1 MVEAPMFTTL
11 LETQRAALTIVVF
24 IGTFFVALTIGRLL
38 KRRAGVRFGVL
49 YQLFSLAL
57 AFYVALTFYGVRA
70 DWRNHI
76 GAAAVLLSTAAVV
89 ALVNRCVWD
98 FYFEKRRQTPIPHF
112 LREVFALLIFLIA
125 LLLVLSI
132 GYHASAQLKG
142 VVAGSGV
149 AAIILGLAGQN
160 LLSGIIAGVS
170 LQISRPY
177 KVGDWLKVGETFAEV
192 MEINWRS
199 TRLRTNDTI
208 YLDIPNSEIVKTT
221 IVNLHY
227 PTELH
232 AMRIRVGVDY
242 NVPPNRVKDALAR
255 AAQSAKNVLADPPV
269 RIFLV
274 DFSDHAVTYEIK
286 FYMGNHSRI
295 NETNDSVRTNVWYE
309 LKRQRITIPYPIRTL
324 HLERHSARPAHEGHE
339 EAQEILR
346 GEPLFECLTDAQ
358 LGNLVKEAHLNHFGR
373 GERMIDEGAEG
384 DSMFILLR
392 GIAHVSVSKNGT
404 KIQVATLNAGDCF
417 GEMSLLT
424 GEKRSATVSADG
436 DCYVME
442 IHKPVMAEVI
452 RQSPDCLQRL
462 SEILARRKMETE
474 DALKGAED
482 PGDHAAKEK
491 EYRATFLKRLQTFF
505 SL

>member
-1 MVEAPMFTTL
+1 MFTNL
-11 LETQRAALTIVVF
+11 LETQRVLFTVITFV
-24 IGTFFVALTIGRLL
+24 GTFFIALTIGRLL
-38 KRRAGVRFGVL
+38 KRRAGVRFGLL
-49 YQLFSLAL
+49 YQLFCLAL
-57 AFYVALTFYGVRA
+57 AFYAALSVYGVQA
-70 DWRNHI
+70 DWKNHI
-76 GAAAVLLSTAAVV
+76 GAGAVLLSTAVVV
-89 ALVNRCVWD
+89 ALVNRYVWD

-125 LLLVLSI
+125 LLLVLSV

-208 YLDIPNSEIVKTT
+208 YLDIPNAEIIKTN

-232 AMRIRVGVDY
+232 AMRIRVGIDY
-242 NVPPNRVKDALAR
+242 NVPPNRVKEVLGA
-255 AAQSAKNVLADPPV
+255 AAQSAKNVLPDPPV
-269 RIFLV
+269 RVFLV
-274 DFSDHAVTYEIK
+274 DFADHAVTYEIK
-286 FYMGNHSRI
+286 YYMGNHSRI
-295 NETNDSVRTNVWYE
+295 NETNDSVRTNVWYA
-309 LKRQRITIPYPIRTL
+309 LKRQRITIPFPIRTL
-324 HLERHSARPAHEGHE
+324 QIDRRGARSMDEDHE
-339 EAQEILR
+339 EARSILR
-346 GEPLFECLTDAQ
+346 SEPVFECLSDDQ
-358 LGNLVKEAHLNHFGR
+358 LTNLVKDAHLNHFGR
-373 GERMIDEGAEG
+373 GERMIEEGADG

-392 GIAHVSVSKNGT
+392 GTANVSVSKNGAS
-404 KIQVATLNAGDCF
+404 IQVATLNSGDCF

-424 GEKRSATVSADG
+424 GEPRSATVRADG
-436 DCYVME
+436 DCYVIE

-452 RQSPDCLQRL
+452 RESPGCLQQL
-462 SEILARRKMETE
+462 SGMLAKRKMETE
-474 DALKGAED
+474 GLLKDAGE
-482 PGDHAAKEK
+482 GDQSAKEK
-491 EYRATFLKRLQTFF
+491 EYRASFLNRLQTFF